1 MKTTRTSN
9 CIKFA
14 ACMVLLVG
22 LRVSAL
28 ASCADSLSA
37 MAVKTTTITGQH
49 SESEQD
55 SQSYARHPGN
65 SSIVGLW
72 HVEFKV
78 NGQTIQEAYQLWNA
92 GGTEVH
98 NPNIDPRGGN
108 VCLGVWKQAAGI
120 YTLAHRVWNY
130 DTSGDFLGTIHLS
143 ETLTLGQGGNTLKGS
158 FTSAFYDP
166 TGHFGNKVTGSVT
179 GRRISVQ

>member
-1 MKTTRTSN
+1 MKSIPTLI
-9 CIKFA
+9 CVKFA
-14 ACMVLLVG
+14 ACMILVVG
-22 LRVSAL
+22 LGVSAL

-37 MAVKTTTITGQH
+37 MAVRTTTVPAQH

-55 SQSYARHPGN
+55 SQSYGKHTDN

-98 NPNIDPRGGN
+98 NPNVDPRGGD
-108 VCLGVWKQAAGI
+108 VCLGVWTQSGETYK
-120 YTLAHRVWNY
+120 LAHRVWNY
-130 DTSGDFLGTIHLS
+130 DMSGDFLGTIHLS

-158 FTSAFYDP
+158 FRSDFYDP
-166 TGHFGNKVTGSVT
+166 TGHHVNTVTGNVT

>member
-14 ACMVLLVG
+14 CMILVVG
-22 LRVSAL
+22 VSISAL

-37 MAVKTTTITGQH
+37 MAKTTAITVQPI
-49 SESEQD
+49 ESEQD
-55 SQSYARHPGN
+55 SQLFAKHPGN

-98 NPNIDPRGGN
+98 NPNVDPRGGT
-108 VCLGVWKQAAGI
+108 VCLGVWTQSGQT

-130 DTSGDFLGTIHLS
+130 DTTGDFLGTIHLS
-143 ETLTLGQGGNTLKGS
+143 ETLTLGNTGNTMKGS

-166 TGHFGNKVTGSVT
+166 TGHFVNKVTGNVT
-179 GRRISVQ
+179 GSRISVP

>member
-1 MKTTRTSN
+1 MKSTATSI
-9 CIKFA
+9 CVKFA
-14 ACMVLLVG
+14 ACMILVVG
-22 LRVSAL
+22 VSVSAL

-37 MAVKTTTITGQH
+37 MAVKTTAITGQH

-98 NPNIDPRGGN
+98 NPNVDPRGGT
-108 VCLGVWKQAAGI
+108 VCLGVWTQSGQT

-130 DTSGDFLGTIHLS
+130 DTTGDFLGTIHLS
-143 ETLTLGQGGNTLKGS
+143 ETLTLDKTGNTMKGS

-166 TGHFGNKVTGSVT
+166 TGHFVNKVTGNVT
-179 GRRISVQ
+179 GRRISVP